1 MRCLDGI
8 TDSMAMS
15 LIKLQEL
22 VKLGVLLS
30 MGFSRQEY
38 GSGLPFPSPGDLP
51 NPGMKPA
58 LQADSL
64 LFKPPGKHFHFL
76 SDHMALKKGVLFCL
90 SVQLLSRVRLF
101 ATP

>member
-1 MRCLDGI
+1 
-8 TDSMAMS
+8 
-15 LIKLQEL
+15 
-22 VKLGVLLS
+22 

-38 GSGLPFPSPGDLP
+38 GSGLPLPSPGDLP

-90 SVQLLSRVRLF
+90 SVQLLSHV
-101 ATP
+101 